1 MPPYEDALPTFV
13 TAFVGPTPALKL
25 PADGG
30 EVRRAPAITQDQR
43 ARLNSIVV
51 RQWEIDHDGDDESHY
66 VIWLNAYVPEV
77 MMGRCPSANP
87 AMPIFSGDIIL
98 EMTWEEAAGDA
109 SGVIDL
115 TPHTLWAME
124 TVSAWVQWR
133 VADARASE
141 VAFRGRGRSFTL
153 SCDEMRA
160 MAATPEAVQALE
172 YGERL
177 RAIDLPRALGAD
189 VI

>member
-1 MPPYEDALPTFV
+1 MPSRALPTFV
-13 TAFVGPTPALKL
+13 TALVGPTPALKL

-30 EVRRAPAITQDQR
+30 DVCRSPAITQDQR
-43 ARLNSIVV
+43 VRLNSIVV
-51 RQWEIDHDGDDESHY
+51 RQWEIDGADDEESYY

-77 MMGRCPSANP
+77 VMGRCPSVNP
-87 AMPIFSGDIIL
+87 AMPLFSGDIIV
-98 EMTWEEAAGDA
+98 EMMWVGGDA

-115 TPHTLWAME
+115 TPYTLWAME

-141 VAFRGRGRSFTL
+141 LAFRGRGRSFTL

-160 MAATPEAVQALE
+160 MAETPDAVRALE
-172 YGERL
+172 CGERL
-177 RAIDLPRALGAD
+177 RAIALPRALGAAD